1 MSTDTHIIVTDTID
15 ADQIEDGDQ
24 IIVDG
29 EALEGVT
36 VHDDESDNDGI
47 VVRGFSWETGD
58 SVEHTLP
65 YDYRVDLWSV

>member
-1 MSTDTHIIVTDTID
+1 MTTETDIIVQDTID

-36 VHDDESDNDGI
+36 VHDDPNDPDGVI
-47 VVRGFSWETGD
+47 VKGFSWETGD
-58 SVEHTLP
+58 AVEHTLP
-65 YDYRVDLWSV
+65 YDYRVDIWSV